1 MKPTAKI
8 TELRRFKRLVSRDPL
23 TGFHRRIWWP
33 RELLALSEQHADS
46 LAVKYEARRM
56 YIVSLC
62 AAFEIFWRDFM
73 KVCVDEARL
82 SHQDLQHMSKPVIGI
97 SDVALMI
104 DQKANI
110 GELVSCS
117 YTFQGCD
124 VIDRAFSEIFRFRPY
139 QLIEKTKLKMLEP
152 QSGTKIELTGEDILN
167 ERNIIDR
174 CFQVRHETVHN
185 VGSGFRPSLASIAEG
200 ERAMIAFNSLCS
212 HLIGNEIFINFLMP
226 NEFKRGR
233 SPEQFAE
240 LRNQILIRNVRTWFT
255 GRFRIAHLPKGIL
268 RKPKKK
274 GNHQRKQK

>member
-8 TELRRFKRLVSRDPL
+8 TELRRFKRLVSRDP
-23 TGFHRRIWWP
+23 TSGFLRRICWP
-33 RELLALSEQHADS
+33 RELLALSERHAGS
-46 LAVKYEARRM
+46 HALKYEARRM
-56 YIVSLC
+56 YLVSLC

-82 SHQDLQHMSKPVIGI
+82 SYQDLQHMSKPVIGI

-104 DQKANI
+104 DQKATM

-124 VIDRAFSEIFRFRPY
+124 VIDKAFSEIFRFKPY
-139 QLIEKTKLKMLEP
+139 QLIEKTKLNLLDPK
-152 QSGTKIELTGEDILN
+152 SGKRIELTGEDILN

-174 CFQVRHETVHN
+174 CFQIRHETVHN

-200 ERAMIAFNSLCS
+200 KRAMIAFNSLCS
-212 HLIGNEIFINFLMP
+212 HLIGNEISINFLMP

-233 SPEQFAE
+233 LPEQFSE
-240 LRNQILIRNVRTWFT
+240 LRNQILIRNLRTWFT
-255 GRFRIAHLPKGIL
+255 GKFRIAHLPKSVL
-268 RKPKKK
+268 FKPKKK
-274 GNHQRKQK
+274 VKNPQNQK